1 MYIQEQSFW
10 PCDTR
15 QTPDIRQTPLP
26 HTSSPAAVDGFACC
40 HWRLL
45 QISKQIINSVLNT
58 WCIQKI
64 CRHYHSPILD
74 WHQLKIHVQEL
85 SLNMTNMY
93 IRFTVSHSYRILR
106 RRLKSTPPPL
116 YKEKQN
122 ITFIPYIF
130 VLWNYTWTVAYCG
143 QSMQKTSDRR
153 TWPMCSASG
162 PMNHFLHQTRMSNVS
177 VLCGPKNF
185 CIDCVEPLKFAMTF
199 HTQLIHHKQMIKQ
212 SVFIVWIVLQNFLS
226 TYFSEITNL

>member
-1 MYIQEQSFW
+1 MY
-10 PCDTR
+10 
-15 QTPDIRQTPLP
+15 
-26 HTSSPAAVDGFACC
+26 
-40 HWRLL
+40 
-45 QISKQIINSVLNT
+45 
-58 WCIQKI
+58 
-64 CRHYHSPILD
+64 
-74 WHQLKIHVQEL
+74 LKIYAGIIIPL
-85 SLNMTNMY
+85 YWTDINLRYMYKNSLLIWLTC
-93 IRFTVSHSYRILR
+93 ISDLQFHILIKY

-177 VLCGPKNF
+177 VSGFELYNF
-185 CIDCVEPLKFAMTF
+185 YFYPPIFFIAASFSLFFLNPNFNKSSSLLIVIFRHALTVLSKSQGHFIQLLTHKFISTKIIL
-199 HTQLIHHKQMIKQ
+199 TESLVKKTWTLIPIR
-212 SVFIVWIVLQNFLS
+212 
-226 TYFSEITNL
+226 

>member
-1 MYIQEQSFW
+1 MY
-10 PCDTR
+10 
-15 QTPDIRQTPLP
+15 
-26 HTSSPAAVDGFACC
+26 
-40 HWRLL
+40 
-45 QISKQIINSVLNT
+45 
-58 WCIQKI
+58 
-64 CRHYHSPILD
+64 
-74 WHQLKIHVQEL
+74 LKIYAGIIIPL
-85 SLNMTNMY
+85 YWTDINLRYMYKNSLLIWLTC
-93 IRFTVSHSYRILR
+93 ISDLQFHILIKY

-177 VLCGPKNF
+177 VSGFELYNF
-185 CIDCVEPLKFAMTF
+185 YFYPPIFFIAASCSLFFLNPNFNKLSSLLIVIFRHALTVLSKSQGHFIQLLTHKFISTKIIL
-199 HTQLIHHKQMIKQ
+199 TESLVKKTWTLIPIR
-212 SVFIVWIVLQNFLS
+212 
-226 TYFSEITNL
+226 

>member
-1 MYIQEQSFW
+1 MALWHSSN
-10 PCDTR
+10 TR
-15 QTPDIRQTPLP
+15 HPSN
-26 HTSSPAAVDGFACC
+26 SSPPHQFTSCC
-40 HWRLL
+40 RRLCL
-45 QISKQIINSVLNT
+45 LPLKTPTNQQTN
-58 WCIQKI
+58 
-64 CRHYHSPILD
+64 
-74 WHQLKIHVQEL
+74 HQFRDEYLMYLKIYAGIIIPLYWTDINLKYMYKNSL
-85 SLNMTNMY
+85 SIWL
-93 IRFTVSHSYRILR
+93 ICISDLQFHILIKY

-177 VLCGPKNF
+177 VSGFELYNF
-185 CIDCVEPLKFAMTF
+185 YFYPPIFFYCC
-199 HTQLIHHKQMIKQ
+199 Q
-212 SVFIVWIVLQNFLS
+212 FLS
-226 TYFSEITNL
+226 FLLKSKLQ

>member
-1 MYIQEQSFW
+1 MALWHSSN
-10 PCDTR
+10 TR
-15 QTPDIRQTPLP
+15 HPSN
-26 HTSSPAAVDGFACC
+26 SSPPHQFTSCC
-40 HWRLL
+40 RRLCL
-45 QISKQIINSVLNT
+45 LPLKTPTNQQTN
-58 WCIQKI
+58 
-64 CRHYHSPILD
+64 
-74 WHQLKIHVQEL
+74 HQFRIEYLMYLKIYAGIIIPLYWTDINLKYMYKNSL
-85 SLNMTNMY
+85 SIWL
-93 IRFTVSHSYRILR
+93 ICISDLQFHILIKYH
-106 RRLKSTPPPL
+106 RLKSTPPPL

-143 QSMQKTSDRR
+143 HSMQKTSDRR